1 MSKEYSCCIYFAGH
15 VEVLVDAEDEHAAY
29 DKALEQFDFIDV
41 REIEAGIEEVDV
53 QDVECE
59 EDRFG

>member
-15 VEVLVDAEDEHAAY
+15 IEVSVDAEDEDEAY

-41 REIEAGIEEVDV
+41 REIEAGIEEVEV
-53 QDVECE
+53 QDIECE
-59 EDRFG
+59 EP